1 MTALIRGCA
10 LAVMGETFGHLP
22 LFPSQTSQ
30 GGHESVSRNSSIVL
44 QFCLSTQDFAVSSH
58 MLQPGFALCPR
69 GLLQEQ
75 NLQYH
80 IFEKVGQRTRTRSR
94 TRVPPGAVSTWGCS
108 TRWTTSQAQ
117 VHWQYFLSTAPWGG
131 GESFHFSNPA
141 ERSTQTSSG
150 LSNRLLNSS

>member
-80 IFEKVGQRTRTRSR
+80 IFVKGWAENKDQVQDT
-94 TRVPPGAVSTWGCS
+94 STPWGCEHLGMLHQMNNFTGTGALTVLS
-108 TRWTTSQAQ
+108 
-117 VHWQYFLSTAPWGG
+117 VHGTLGWRRKLSFFKPSRKKHTD
-131 GESFHFSNPA
+131 FF
-141 ERSTQTSSG
+141 RFK
-150 LSNRLLNSS
+150 